1 MQLIYVADPMCSWCW
16 GFSSNAL
23 SALLNDEPHELTLV
37 MGGLRPGTTEPL
49 GAAKAAEILGHWQR
63 VAQTSGA
70 PFAAAPHAVL
80 SDPAFVY
87 DTEPACRAVI
97 VVRERWPDQA
107 WAYLKAVQQAF
118 YADARDITQA
128 AVLAAVAAECGLPD
142 DEFRAALDSPAARE
156 ATARDFVQAQE
167 WGIRGFPALIAQHGG
182 RLHMVANGYTP
193 VETLRERL
201 QHVMAR

>member
-16 GFSSNAL
+16 GFSSRPL
-23 SALLNDEPHELTLV
+23 SALLDDEAHTLALV

-49 GAAKAAEILGHWQR
+49 GAAKANEILGHWQR
-63 VAQTSGA
+63 VAQMSGA

-80 SDPAFVY
+80 NNPTFVY
-87 DTEPACRAVI
+87 DTEPASRAVV

-107 WAYLKAVQQAF
+107 WPFMKAVQQAF
-118 YADARDITQA
+118 YADARDVTQGP
-128 AVLAAVAAECGLPD
+128 VLTAIVAECGLPA
-142 DEFRAALDSPAARE
+142 DEFRAAFDAPAARE

-182 RLHMVANGYTP
+182 RLHMVAQGYTP

-201 QHVMAR
+201 NGLAAR